1 MTPER
6 LTEIRQK
13 VTKLSDDPVC
23 MTKAERIS
31 NALTFTSE
39 VMLVEV
45 LDEVDRLQGFVAKLA
60 KAETRATQAEKERD
74 QCQTEARAS
83 KAAVKSLQ
91 IELDDLQGWPDGRC
105 SFCGEP
111 KEIHDGNP
119 AGQSYCQKVPPVPR
133 NAGALTEAMLVAKAQ
148 RERAEAVEVVVVSL
162 QAAAKA
168 AKKELA
174 KAQRQVES
182 QKKKVE
188 ERNAEVKELQFL
200 VKVYKDA
207 DIGRTAA
214 LDVEDDQ
221 DTSENGRPDMDLN
234 G

>member
-1 MTPER
+1 MPDR
-6 LTEIRQK
+6 G
-13 VTKLSDDPVC
+13 
-23 MTKAERIS
+23 
-31 NALTFTSE
+31 TS
-39 VMLVEV
+39 
-45 LDEVDRLQGFVAKLA
+45 
-60 KAETRATQAEKERD
+60 
-74 QCQTEARAS
+74 
-83 KAAVKSLQ
+83 
-91 IELDDLQGWPDGRC
+91 I
-105 SFCGEP
+105 
-111 KEIHDGNP
+111 
-119 AGQSYCQKVPPVPR
+119 
-133 NAGALTEAMLVAKAQ
+133 
-148 RERAEAVEVVVVSL
+148 